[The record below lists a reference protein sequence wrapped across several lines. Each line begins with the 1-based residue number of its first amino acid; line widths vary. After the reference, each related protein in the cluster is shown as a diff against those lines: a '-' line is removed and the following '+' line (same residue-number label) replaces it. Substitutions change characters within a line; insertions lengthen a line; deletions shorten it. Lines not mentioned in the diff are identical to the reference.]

1 MNRLSRWL
9 CYLVF
14 ALVLSPVLEA
24 AGKKRV
30 VAYVPNWIDLEKFS
44 ETIDYAKLTHI
55 NIAFENPV
63 DDAGNLSFNA
73 KNTVIIKRAHA
84 AKVKVLVSIG
94 GGGASNN
101 ETLKTR
107 YFSLISDAN
116 RVAFTGKIADYVK
129 KHGFDGV
136 DVDIEGPSINADYG
150 KFIRDLS
157 KVLKPSGKLLTA
169 ALSEGYGGKNVPDSV
184 FKHYDFLN
192 IMAYD
197 ATGNWAPQRPGQHSS
212 LEYAK
217 KGIDY
222 WLGRGL
228 PKSKAV
234 LGVPFYGY
242 GFGEA
247 FRENGGYQ
255 YKEIVNAYPGAETK
269 NKVGNTI
276 WYNGIPTIGKKTRL
290 VMDRDLGGVMIW
302 SLNQDA
308 TSEKSLLREIDR
320 TLKGK

>member
-9 CYLVF
+9 CCLVF
-14 ALVLSPVLEA
+14 ALLLSPVLEA
-24 AGKKRV
+24 AGKKKV

-63 DDAGNLSFNA
+63 DDVGNLSFNE
-73 KNTVIIKRAHA
+73 KNVALIKRAHA

-94 GGGASNN
+94 GGGASTN
-101 ETLKTR
+101 EQLKAR
-107 YFSLISDAN
+107 YFSLISDPN
-116 RVAFTGKIADYVK
+116 RVAFTEKVAGYVK

-136 DVDIEGPSINADYG
+136 DVDIEGPSINSDYG

-169 ALSEGYGGKNVPDSV
+169 ALSEGYGGNNVPDSV

-212 LEYAK
+212 LKYAK

-247 FRENGGYQ
+247 FRENGGYK
-255 YKEIVNAYPGAETK
+255 YKDIVKTHPGAESK

-276 WYNGIPTIGKKTRL
+276 WYNGIPMIGKKTRL

-302 SLNQDA
+302 SLDQDA
-308 TSEKSLLREIDR
+308 EGEKSLLKEIDR